1 MQSTDKTNLASNMNY
16 NHLQMAIEIKR
27 EDVKAISVK
36 LKRLTDKHREQNI
49 YFSSWQRKIMLNLHW
64 DKE

>member
-16 NHLQMAIEIKR
+16 NHLQMAIEIKP

-36 LKRLTDKHREQNI
+36 LKRLTDKPQRTKHILQQLVAQNNVK
-49 YFSSWQRKIMLNLHW
+49 FALG
-64 DKE
+64 